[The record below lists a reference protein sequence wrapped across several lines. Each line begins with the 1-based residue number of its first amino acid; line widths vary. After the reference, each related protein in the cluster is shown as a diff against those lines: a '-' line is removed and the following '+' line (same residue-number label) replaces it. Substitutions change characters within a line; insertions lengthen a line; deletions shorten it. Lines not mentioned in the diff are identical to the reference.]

1 MKNSKYLLKLV
12 TMSLFIVSFVIL
24 KLTIKYSNLNKRQWK
39 VSRRRVKNQRIGW
52 CNKLTNV
59 AFKLQHKWH
68 RKSPKKVMKLPIFY
82 CVLVWVIWLRVSN
95 WLHGNWCS
103 QVTPPHTHTHAHT
116 HTHRCRPLF
125 SVAKR
130 KKKGNK
136 GKEERVS
143 KQKLFKGCH

>member
-1 MKNSKYLLKLV
+1 MHIVHDTQRTPEKDLNYCFWFCTQWMKNSKYLLKLL

-24 KLTIKYSNLNKRQWK
+24 KLIIKYSNLNKRQWK

-95 WLHGNWCS
+95 WLHGNWCC
-103 QVTPPHTHTHAHT
+103 QVTPHPPPAHTHTHAG
-116 HTHRCRPLF
+116 
-125 SVAKR
+125 VAHFL
-130 KKKGNK
+130 
-136 GKEERVS
+136 V
-143 KQKLFKGCH
+143 